1 MITKIERLMAL
12 LTSPEIDVTEILPV
26 NDKTLYVNWCYKN
39 EALVSSPTTSVVIA
53 AFTTAQARLEL
64 FKYLHFLPTTR

>member
-1 MITKIERLMAL
+1 MAL